1 MFLTPYIPTLQQ
13 TDSTK
18 CSTDYSD
25 YWTLSYAQKRSR
37 QALSL
42 CGGTE
47 CTYNTVVVNVGPAGS
62 VGCVPQPPCNR
73 SGANP
78 QLISTT
84 LNFSTD
90 GDSER
95 SLPTCLPPQF
105 QPLFNFMEGIA
116 SIYDGNF
123 MRNGAGKLLTYELLS
138 LTGIGLCKIST
149 IRDPRTNWWGY
160 PESTT
165 KPLGKLYGKVILL
178 LDYSKSIDSFFTP
191 PSIPPACIPW
201 SLSFLKFLPSAL
213 QARYWAHGRSLQD
226 NSVYLFASTS

>member
-1 MFLTPYIPTLQQ
+1 MCTRRSSVFAHSGDEASVLAVHTV
-13 TDSTK
+13 
-18 CSTDYSD
+18 
-25 YWTLSYAQKRSR
+25 LSSSR
-37 QALSL
+37 L
-42 CGGTE
+42 CIDVFISRFIAE
-47 CTYNTVVVNVGPAGS
+47 I
-62 VGCVPQPPCNR
+62 QPPCNR
-73 SGANP
+73 SGACP

-149 IRDPRTNWWGY
+149 TRDPRTDWCGY

-165 KPLGKLYGKVILL
+165 KPLGKLYGEMILL
-178 LDYSKSIDSFFTP
+178 LDHSKSIDSFLHPLQFRL
-191 PSIPPACIPW
+191 PA
-201 SLSFLKFLPSAL
+201 FLGA
-213 QARYWAHGRSLQD
+213 
-226 NSVYLFASTS
+226 YLFASTS